1 MPAQPIAARMT
12 PSSCQSGKQ
21 EREGLAEGASS
32 RALESWRGH
41 KKHDMDTNKNY
52 WPTCHC
58 VHEQVVKAND
68 VGTIFRVAELGSP
81 HHRCAFF
88 FQGENFSFFR
98 SFLSDGTTKLLK
110 SLTRRRS
117 MALTQEGRNTET
129 QLPSEHPFDI
139 RFQVWVS
146 PAAAGLL
153 REPRRP
159 GGAAPTPPLSTP
171 VARAAGCSNSRS
183 EASSR
188 MLQQQMGGQGHGET
202 TTKMRHMVHMSCLAS
217 SDSFDKNSKN
227 RWW

>member
-1 MPAQPIAARMT
+1 MSLNSDHHIIVAPFFSRART
-12 PSSCQSGKQ
+12 SPSSAPFS
-21 EREGLAEGASS
+21 
-32 RALESWRGH
+32 
-41 KKHDMDTNKNY
+41 
-52 WPTCHC
+52 PT
-58 VHEQVVKAND
+58 
-68 VGTIFRVAELGSP
+68 GP
-81 HHRCAFF
+81 
-88 FQGENFSFFR
+88 
-98 SFLSDGTTKLLK
+98 
-110 SLTRRRS
+110 RRRS

-202 TTKMRHMVHMSCLAS
+202 MAVIAS
-217 SDSFDKNSKN
+217 VPQSDSRASRAAGCCSSRSEASITMLCALRVTPASPSCASVRGTSKMAPQQSGGSSGSDSGSSGSDSASHS
-227 RWW
+227 